1 MISISYWWSLGS
13 DKMFG
18 PKFGSFRPIFGPKRC
33 PIWPKRVKIDFFSK
47 YRVMTPRWKG
57 FGMEITNF
65 EKIFEIFHIGPIFGP
80 KRCPIWPKM
89 GKIDIFQSVGS

>member
-1 MISISYWWSLGS
+1 MGQNLL
-13 DKMFG
+13 
-18 PKFGSFRPIFGPKRC
+18 
-33 PIWPKRVKIDFFSK
+33 FSK

-65 EKIFEIFHIGPIFGP
+65 EKNFENFHIGPIFGP

-89 GKIDIFQSVGS
+89 GQNRHFSKYRVMTPCWKGFGMEITNFEKILKIFISGPHLGLKGA